1 MRNADR
7 TPTSSGTTESRPLE
21 KWMKHVARARTTGRG
36 LASGLRHAPQ
46 HSEVRD
52 KTWTH
57 QRRGGLGPEHYE
69 VPAVVILGGLN
80 SLGVSRS
87 LGAGNVTSY
96 TIDTRWLNPGMWS
109 RYSHPVR
116 SNSLEGQPLVQT
128 LAQLQAK
135 LGGRPVLFNTHEL
148 AVLALSQHRDRVN
161 AQFRFRLPPHET
173 VLVLQDKA
181 RFHEL
186 ATSAGLPVPPG
197 AVLRSQADIAK
208 MLSALRLPLVV
219 KPADKEK
226 VHRGKVRG
234 IALCRSAREAV
245 IACERVLESAGEV
258 LVQEWVDGRNDEIYF
273 CLFYRGRD
281 GQIVS
286 MFTGRKLASS
296 PPGIGLTAFCV
307 EAAEAREILEPMTE
321 AFLETVD
328 YAGMG
333 SMEYKWDRTNR
344 RFVII
349 EPTVGRTDWQEEIA
363 TLCGVNIPLEAYR
376 HELELPPEPRL
387 RPSTDRVVWRASI
400 WERLKTERPTLP
412 RNAVIYDGYWRLD
425 DPMPGLI
432 QYSWGALTTA
442 LRQLQKHIP
451 H

>member
-1 MRNADR
+1 MRHADR
-7 TPTSSGTTESRPLE
+7 TPTSPETTASRALE
-21 KWMKHVARARTTGRG
+21 IWMKQVSRARRTGLDLTAG
-36 LASGLRHAPQ
+36 FRHAPQ
-46 HSEVRD
+46 HSEIRD

-57 QRRGGLGPEHYE
+57 QRRGGLGSVYYE

-109 RYSHPVR
+109 RYTNPVR
-116 SNSLEGQPLVQT
+116 SNSLEGEPLVQT

-148 AVLALSQHRDRVN
+148 AVLALSEHRDCVN
-161 AQFRFRLPPHET
+161 VQFRFRLPRHEI

-181 RFHEL
+181 RFHEF

-208 MLSALRLPLVV
+208 KLSASSFPLVI
-219 KPADKEK
+219 KPADKAS
-226 VHRGKVRG
+226 VHRGTVRG
-234 IALCRSAREAV
+234 IAVCRSAREAV
-245 IACERVLESAGEV
+245 IACERVLEIAGEV

-273 CLFYRGRD
+273 CLFYRGRN

-296 PPGIGLTAFCV
+296 PPGIGLTAFCA
-307 EAAEAREILEPMTE
+307 EAAETRQILEPMTE

-387 RPSTDRVVWRASI
+387 RSSTGRIVWRASI

-432 QYSWGALTTA
+432 QYSCGAVTTA
-442 LRQLQKHIP
+442 FRQLQKHIP